1 MGEQVEDVPGEPR
14 QSRHSIMIPR
24 DTRVR
29 ASQTVSER
37 PSDATES
44 DGEQE
49 FHEPRHSRASLM
61 ISEVLQIR
69 ASLAVESL
77 GSDDLLPPDRDSP
90 EQLLVLPR
98 GSQARSRHSNRI
110 SVSSARSASG
120 PKPMGVGLIRTDSEL
135 KDFRM
140 STIGTQHSS
149 TRTLTS
155 QATEP
160 TD

>member
-1 MGEQVEDVPGEPR
+1 MG
-14 QSRHSIMIPR
+14 
-24 DTRVR
+24 
-29 ASQTVSER
+29 
-37 PSDATES
+37 
-44 DGEQE
+44 
-49 FHEPRHSRASLM
+49 ASLM
-61 ISEVLQIR
+61 ISEVLQMR

-77 GSDDLLPPDRDSP
+77 GSDDLLAPDRDSP
-90 EQLLVLPR
+90 EQSLVLPR
-98 GSQARSRHSNRI
+98 GSQARSRHSSRI
-110 SVSSARSASG
+110 SASSARSASG